1 MKVRVGSKYKYNPV
15 MMDILYPASIN
26 TLKLGDIV
34 KVVNK
39 FGCPPANNMGHCYVE
54 KDGEFQGLIRCDS
67 LEKINEKVK

>member
-1 MKVRVGSKYKYNPV
+1 MKVKVGKLYKYNPV

-39 FGCPPANNMGHCYVE
+39 FGCPPANTMGQCYVE
-54 KDGEFQGLIRCDS
+54 KDGEFQGLVRCDS

>member
-39 FGCPPANNMGHCYVE
+39 FGCPPANTMGHCYVE
-54 KDGEFQGLIRCDS
+54 KDGEFQGLVSCNS